1 MQIAANTGPDN
12 NVISV
17 TCKVNDVGL
26 CKNTQVPTQTTTDH
40 TMKIKTNLSSFIFY
54 SFLWSVTIGRSLT
67 MRKIVKINNVIGVVE
82 EIGEMTFSIR
92 VEDDNYYYLDVII
105 QAQGDELIAIN
116 NGSAL
121 ASTINNTLGFFLLNI
136 DDSLEGDTRVK
147 LAEKLCSFLHAM
159 I

>member
-1 MQIAANTGPDN
+1 
-12 NVISV
+12 
-17 TCKVNDVGL
+17 
-26 CKNTQVPTQTTTDH
+26 
-40 TMKIKTNLSSFIFY
+40 
-54 SFLWSVTIGRSLT
+54 

-82 EIGEMTFSIR
+82 EIGKLTFSVR

-136 DDSLEGDTRVK
+136 DNSLAGDTRVK
-147 LAEKLCSFLHAM
+147 FAEKLCSFLHAM

>member
-1 MQIAANTGPDN
+1 
-12 NVISV
+12 
-17 TCKVNDVGL
+17 
-26 CKNTQVPTQTTTDH
+26 
-40 TMKIKTNLSSFIFY
+40 MKKA
-54 SFLWSVTIGRSLT
+54 
-67 MRKIVKINNVIGVVE
+67 VKINSIIGVVE
-82 EIGEMTFSIR
+82 EIGEQTFSVR

-136 DDSLEGDTRVK
+136 DNSLAGDTRVK
-147 LAEKLCSFLHAM
+147 FAEKLCSLLHAM

>member
-1 MQIAANTGPDN
+1 MRSA
-12 NVISV
+12 
-17 TCKVNDVGL
+17 
-26 CKNTQVPTQTTTDH
+26 TT
-40 TMKIKTNLSSFIFY
+40 
-54 SFLWSVTIGRSLT
+54 GRSLT

-82 EIGEMTFSIR
+82 EIGELTFSVR
-92 VEDDNYYYLDVII
+92 VEDDNYYYLDVIV

-136 DDSLEGDTRVK
+136 DNSLEGGTRVK
-147 LAEKLCSFLHAM
+147 FAEKLCSFLHAM

>member
-1 MQIAANTGPDN
+1 
-12 NVISV
+12 
-17 TCKVNDVGL
+17 
-26 CKNTQVPTQTTTDH
+26 
-40 TMKIKTNLSSFIFY
+40 
-54 SFLWSVTIGRSLT
+54 

-82 EIGEMTFSIR
+82 EVGELTYSVR
-92 VEDDNYYYLDVII
+92 VEDDNYYYMDIII

-121 ASTINNTLGFFLLNI
+121 ANVINNTQGFFLMNI
-136 DDSLEGDTRVK
+136 DDSLAGDTRVK